1 MFSALNTIYI
11 YLAHLWE
18 MQVKTAVQGK
28 KAMRCIV
35 LSDVSVFPSTA
46 FKGLGHVRAGC
57 VENNLG
63 KFPQK
68 LLVPDVSLQ
77 LAKWASWRLTV
88 DQKHSIKVMLGSLSP
103 PLEVMFGRHILI
115 LGGFFLYL
123 SMRLSESCSPKQQPT
138 NNLLIFDMQIF
149 AIYHTPFKVPVY
161 FMYCCVHCIF
171 MCFLIKQS
179 SSDVMY
185 RAWVAPSQ
193 PPAEMLGCDSLT
205 LHSWTHYPT
214 RSVKKTSKHGPFWCL
229 LLFEQVEHLRQIFQE
244 IDRDLVVGKLYTWM

>member
-18 MQVKTAVQGK
+18 MQVKTAMQGK

-77 LAKWASWRLTV
+77 LAKWAS
-88 DQKHSIKVMLGSLSP
+88 
-103 PLEVMFGRHILI
+103 
-115 LGGFFLYL
+115 
-123 SMRLSESCSPKQQPT
+123 
-138 NNLLIFDMQIF
+138 
-149 AIYHTPFKVPVY
+149 
-161 FMYCCVHCIF
+161 
-171 MCFLIKQS
+171 
-179 SSDVMY
+179 
-185 RAWVAPSQ
+185 
-193 PPAEMLGCDSLT
+193 
-205 LHSWTHYPT
+205 
-214 RSVKKTSKHGPFWCL
+214 
-229 LLFEQVEHLRQIFQE
+229 
-244 IDRDLVVGKLYTWM
+244 